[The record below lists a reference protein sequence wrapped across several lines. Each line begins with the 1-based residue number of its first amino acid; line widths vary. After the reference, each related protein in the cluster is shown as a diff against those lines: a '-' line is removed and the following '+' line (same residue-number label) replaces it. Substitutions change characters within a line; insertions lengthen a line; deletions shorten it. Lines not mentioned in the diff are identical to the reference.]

1 MYLQIPWLY
10 FIFSIMYQIIKKEW
24 WQAISCLWHSTSQFQ
39 KLMACLLN
47 APFKK
52 FIHAQEFYISCFYV
66 ISSVNYIRQILSGDT
81 LNILQNQRRIATLLA
96 VKSVIA
102 IGKLYSFR
110 NIKYNVLLQR
120 CNNKSFLDIMWKKYC
135 CFEVSHDFWEIY
147 MNWQWPNMNRY
158 ITMCFR
164 MESHVW
170 SWPMCMYKV

>member
-1 MYLQIPWLY
+1 
-10 FIFSIMYQIIKKEW
+10 
-24 WQAISCLWHSTSQFQ
+24 
-39 KLMACLLN
+39 MACLLN
-47 APFKK
+47 APYKK

-120 CNNKSFLDIMWKKYC
+120 CNNKSFLDIM
-135 CFEVSHDFWEIY
+135 
-147 MNWQWPNMNRY
+147 
-158 ITMCFR
+158 
-164 MESHVW
+164 
-170 SWPMCMYKV
+170 